1 MLIQLRCK
9 NYGENRNALC
19 VLMDR
24 RVQHAQTKTLYFTYW
39 MTLKESRFFPP
50 KRNTLQLQQVDEPV
64 VCHFV
69 TQSQS
74 MLK

>member
-1 MLIQLRCK
+1 
-9 NYGENRNALC
+9 
-19 VLMDR
+19 MDR
-24 RVQHAQTKTLYFTYW
+24 RVQHAQTETLYFTYW
-39 MTLKESRFFPP
+39 MTLKESRFFLP
-50 KRNTLQLQQVDEPV
+50 KRNTLQLEQVEEPV